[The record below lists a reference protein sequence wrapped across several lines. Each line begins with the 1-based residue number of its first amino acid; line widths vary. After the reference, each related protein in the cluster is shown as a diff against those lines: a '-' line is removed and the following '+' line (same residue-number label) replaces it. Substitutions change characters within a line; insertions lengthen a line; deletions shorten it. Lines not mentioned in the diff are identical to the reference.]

1 MSGIKNFLYLDEY
14 KMYSISAQ
22 IFEGLT
28 ESLTNTRGIS
38 KEEEERQKG
47 PLGSG
52 RVIAEIWQQESQQ
65 QERKFFHDYTY
76 TLFEKH
82 LKDNEK
88 VTSVTAD
95 SISEI
100 IPVLNGVNFIEVR
113 APVIFN
119 DMNTLK
125 ATISGFNELG
135 EAFTYLSNFETI
147 ATAQKEADEIG
158 KNTNDRNQRARIRER
173 AKAFSNI
180 AKMADDAGLRQ
191 DPTLLKYL
199 AFLLEYGFQDQFE
212 VRMPVGEYVFS
223 GNLKREYL
231 REDEQLLV
239 RKFSRFPDRDF
250 VLFGIVAQAP
260 TPVQDDVDD
269 DVDNEGSQE
278 PSVPGTMKEA
288 MMGVVQSLA
297 DVEENFTGRL
307 ANEVVV
313 DPIALYREF

>member
-14 KMYSISAQ
+14 KMYSISSQ

-28 ESLTNTRGIS
+28 ESLINIRGTS

-47 PLGSG
+47 PVGSG

-65 QERKFFHDYTY
+65 QERKYLHDYSY

-82 LKDNEK
+82 LKDNHK

-95 SISEI
+95 SIEEV
-100 IPVLNGVNFIEVR
+100 IPSLEKVNFIEVR
-113 APVIFN
+113 ATAMFN

-125 ATISGFNELG
+125 STITGFNALG
-135 EAFTYLSNFETI
+135 EAFTYLTNFETI
-147 ATAQKEADEIG
+147 ATAQKEIDELEG
-158 KNTNDRNQRARIRER
+158 NTKDRNQKARIREKR
-173 AKAFSNI
+173 RELSNI

-191 DPTLLKYL
+191 DPTLLEHL
-199 AFLLEYGFQDQFE
+199 GFLLEYGFQDQFE

-231 REDEQLLV
+231 REDEHLLV

-260 TPVQDDVDD
+260 TPVEEDVDD
-269 DVDNEGSQE
+269 KGSQE
-278 PSVPGTMKEA
+278 PSLAGTMKEA
-288 MMGVVQSLA
+288 VMQLVQIIA

-313 DPIALYREF
+313 DPIAMYREI

>member
-1 MSGIKNFLYLDEY
+1 MSGIKSFLYLDEY
-14 KMYSISAQ
+14 KMYSISSQ

-28 ESLTNTRGIS
+28 ESLINIRGTT

-52 RVIAEIWQQESQQ
+52 RVIAEIWQQELQQ
-65 QERKFFHDYTY
+65 QERKYFHDYTY

-82 LKDNEK
+82 LKDNQK

-95 SISEI
+95 SIADV
-100 IPVLNGVNFIEVR
+100 IPSLEKVNFIEVR
-113 APVIFN
+113 ATAIFN

-125 ATISGFNELG
+125 ATITGFNELG
-135 EAFTYLSNFETI
+135 EALTYLTNFETI
-147 ATAQKEADEIG
+147 VTTQKEADEIE
-158 KNTNDRNQRARIRER
+158 KNTKDRNEKARIR
-173 AKAFSNI
+173 AKRRELSDI
-180 AKMADDAGLRQ
+180 AKMADGAGLRQ
-191 DPTLLKYL
+191 EPALLRHL

-231 REDEQLLV
+231 REDEHLLV

-260 TPVQDDVDD
+260 TPVEEGVDD
-269 DVDNEGSQE
+269 ERSQDS
-278 PSVPGTMKEA
+278 PPPGTMKEA
-288 MMGVVQSLA
+288 LMQLVQSLA
-297 DVEENFTGRL
+297 DVEEEFTGRL

-313 DPIALYREF
+313 DPIAMYREF